1 MGMYPDN
8 AVLNAIIPVSTGV
21 QISKGVDP
29 REGVLAC
36 ATRIRN
42 SLGRLKDPMFIKDS
56 VVDLA
61 KIQSQHA
68 WDKNGQHPLT
78 TKGPGCLVVNNMW
91 K

>member
-8 AVLNAIIPVSTGV
+8 AVLNAVILVPTEV

-29 REGVLAC
+29 RGGVLDC
-36 ATRIRN
+36 ATRIRD
-42 SLGRLKDPMFIKDS
+42 SLGRLKDPRFVEGM

-61 KIQSQHA
+61 KRQSQHA
-68 WDKNGQHPLT
+68 WDKSGQHALT